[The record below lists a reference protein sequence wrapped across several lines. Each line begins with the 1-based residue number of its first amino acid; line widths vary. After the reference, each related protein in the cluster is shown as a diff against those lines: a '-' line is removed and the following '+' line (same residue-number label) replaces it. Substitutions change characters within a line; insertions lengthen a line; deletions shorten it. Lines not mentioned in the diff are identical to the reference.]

1 MPRAQQAAV
10 QLAQQ
15 QAAAALGHT
24 LGMPGAPFQAF
35 NPLSPAT
42 LYSSTFHSPV
52 PRQGGFENQDPYNQN
67 MSNRCIYIGSIPPE
81 AEASDVFD
89 AIRGGL
95 VAQLRY
101 LKEKHYAVSRIS
113 YLPAFQQSSAY
124 RLSLF
129 VSSSRLRTPTRLP
142 TSSTRRRAMAC

>member
-1 MPRAQQAAV
+1 V

-15 QAAAALGHT
+15 QAALALGHT

-42 LYSSTFHSPV
+42 LYSSQFHSPV
-52 PRQGGFENQDPYNQN
+52 PRQNGFENQDPYNQT
-67 MSNRCIYIGSIPPE
+67 MSNRCLYIGSIPPE
-81 AEASDVFD
+81 AETSDVFD

-101 LKEKHYAVSRIS
+101 LKEKHYAVCHTE
-113 YLPAFQQSSAY
+113 AFSFEQQY
-124 RLSLF
+124 
-129 VSSSRLRTPTRLP
+129 
-142 TSSTRRRAMAC
+142 